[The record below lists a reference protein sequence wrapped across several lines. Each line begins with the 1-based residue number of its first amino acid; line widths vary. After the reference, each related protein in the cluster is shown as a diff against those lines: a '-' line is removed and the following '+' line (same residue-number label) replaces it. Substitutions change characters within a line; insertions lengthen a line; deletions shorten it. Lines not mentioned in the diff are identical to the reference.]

1 MGYDAP
7 DPKRTKIRRAFSPLP
22 SPAQLQQTS
31 EHVRSLKNVPKVLL
45 EGRKELCLSMQ
56 TTTCLISKHNS
67 ASHCYSINPI

>member
-45 EGRKELCLSMQ
+45 EGRKELCLSM
-56 TTTCLISKHNS
+56 
-67 ASHCYSINPI
+67 